1 MWLKTEYGRLV
12 NLTHVYTLRVL
23 VSEPGFWVQGWFGN
37 DNTEPIDLTK
47 PRPEAEARRAL
58 DLIGRS
64 IASGKLY
71 LDLQNPPA

>member
-37 DNTEPIDLTK
+37 DQTEPIDVTK
-47 PRPEAEARRAL
+47 PKPEADARRTL
-58 DLIGRS
+58 DIIARA
-64 IASGKLY
+64 IASGKLFV
-71 LDLQNPPA
+71 DLQNPPA